1 MALTSKLN
9 LRMPEDLRLEAQA
22 LADRYGLS
30 LNALCV
36 MAIRSH
42 VDWQTRKRRTTLTPR
57 VAQAIAEDAGIRKP
71 GRPSEARASAT
82 SAPVAKV
89 GANQPCPCG
98 SGEKY
103 KRCHGKPAA

>member
-71 GRPSEARASAT
+71 GGEGRSESALPLRQRRKVQAVPWET
-82 SAPVAKV
+82 GGVA
-89 GANQPCPCG
+89 
-98 SGEKY
+98 
-103 KRCHGKPAA
+103 